1 MTDTTTAARYEL
13 HNAVYG
19 MTAGYPN
26 TAHETLIGSYDDI
39 DAAYDARS
47 DLTDRYG
54 FLVVIDTHR
63 GRRPRPMSDTR
74 AAGIGTVE
82 PPFGIG
88 DLDEEELSQEL
99 WAARKVRETRSGG
112 TVVAI
117 VLSRGLTWVLYS
129 DGTTSFCDGYSS
141 MPSAIDAYA
150 ELVAETFGRASEVI
164 G

>member
-54 FLVVIDTHR
+54 FLVVIDT
-63 GRRPRPMSDTR
+63 
-74 AAGIGTVE
+74 E
-82 PPFGIG
+82 
-88 DLDEEELSQEL
+88 
-99 WAARKVRETRSGG
+99 AR
-112 TVVAI
+112 
-117 VLSRGLTWVLYS
+117 
-129 DGTTSFCDGYSS
+129 
-141 MPSAIDAYA
+141 
-150 ELVAETFGRASEVI
+150 
-164 G
+164 